1 MNQKQYGRSLLLFAT
16 MLCMLTAVAYGQQAN
31 RKQRDRTSWAGTK
44 REGAKKEFV
53 FKGKVEKV
61 DPSGKAVVV
70 TNEAIL
76 GWRLSMT
83 MTYTVDNPEVLTT
96 LRPGDLV
103 RAKVYE
109 REFNVLYGL
118 QVIPPEDTPVFL
130 PKK

>member
-1 MNQKQYGRSLLLFAT
+1 MNTKQYGRCIVLFAT
-16 MLCMLTAVAYGQQAN
+16 ILCLGTAVMYGQRAGRKRADGKEWN
-31 RKQRDRTSWAGTK
+31 RKV
-44 REGAKKEFV
+44 KKEFV

-61 DPSGKAVVV
+61 DAKAKTVVV
-70 TNEAIL
+70 TNEAIP

-83 MTYTVDNPEVLTT
+83 MTYTVDDPKVLTT

-103 RAKVYE
+103 MAKVYE

-118 QVIPPEDTPVFL
+118 EIVPPEDTPVFF

>member
-1 MNQKQYGRSLLLFAT
+1 MNQKQYGRSLLLFVT
-16 MLCMLTAVAYGQQAN
+16 LLCLSIAVAYGQQTN
-31 RKQRDRTSWAGTK
+31 RKQRDRTSWAGSK
-44 REGAKKEFV
+44 SVGAKKEFV
-53 FKGKVEKV
+53 FKGKVERV
-61 DPSGKAVVV
+61 DPNAKTVVV

-83 MTYTVDNPEVLTT
+83 MAYTVDDPEVLTT

-103 RAKVYE
+103 TAMVYE

-118 QVIPPEDTPVFL
+118 KVVPPEDTPVFF